1 MSSQYE
7 TIRLVE
13 QAAFPMPG
21 TFSKLADK
29 IVDVLLAT
37 SGLRS
42 WAEVEY
48 VDVTAGSMRLPAIMR
63 AFGCPKILVNDIA
76 TRSTVTARGLF
87 FGAPP
92 ALGEVLWVVDG
103 PAPAPELPAAAIA
116 AGWLPEPVCVVF
128 DKLWCAAEMHGLDR
142 NAYQYLALMWTAR
155 AKAAD
160 GCYYPLSEPRVLR
173 PELSRMVENPRL
185 VLRDLV
191 RAYGNIR
198 ALPGTGQVEVCQ
210 GDMAEVLLAHRFS
223 EGLSPVVAVN
233 PPTDS
238 EDGFHI
244 ANMVLDCLLERTPLP
259 ERVDYSDDVEA
270 GKQFWHGKVTACLEL
285 VPAGGLYLVAGGDGV
300 LSYDHCLAVWREYG
314 QPLYVPITGRSA
326 ALQFALFRR
335 S

>member
-7 TIRLVE
+7 TIHLIE

-37 SGLRS
+37 SGLKS
-42 WAEVEY
+42 WAAVEY
-48 VDVTAGSMRLPAIMR
+48 VDVTAGSMRLPAAMH
-63 AFGCPKILVNDIA
+63 AFGCPKIMVNDIA
-76 TRSTVTARGLF
+76 ARSAVTARGLF
-87 FGAPP
+87 HGAPL
-92 ALGEVLWVVDG
+92 ALGEALWVVDG
-103 PAPAPELPAAAIA
+103 PAPEPELPAAAIA
-116 AGWLPEPVCVVF
+116 AGWLPEPVCATF
-128 DKLWCAAEMHGLDR
+128 DKLWYAAEMHGLDR
-142 NAYQYLALMWTAR
+142 DAYQYLALMWAAR
-155 AKAAD
+155 AKAVD
-160 GCYYPLSEPRVLR
+160 GCYYPMSESRVVR
-173 PELSRMVENPRL
+173 PELGRMVENPRL

-191 RAYGNIR
+191 RAYGNVR
-198 ALPGTGQVEVCQ
+198 ALLGTGEVEVRQ
-210 GDMAEVLLAHRFS
+210 GDMTEALQAHRFRD
-223 EGLSPVVAVN
+223 GLCPVVAVN

-270 GKQFWHGKVTACLEL
+270 AKQFWHGKVTACLEL

-300 LSYDHCLAVWREYG
+300 LSYDQCFAVWREYG
-314 QPLYVPITGRSA
+314 EPLYVPIAGRSA